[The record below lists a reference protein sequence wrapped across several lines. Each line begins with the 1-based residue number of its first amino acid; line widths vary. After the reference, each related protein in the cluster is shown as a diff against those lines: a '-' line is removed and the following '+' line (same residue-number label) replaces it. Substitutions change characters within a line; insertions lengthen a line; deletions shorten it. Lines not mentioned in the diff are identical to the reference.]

1 MVLLG
6 PSTQDVHGNNLN
18 SHSALAPHIRGI
30 RTGTENQR
38 KMDYV
43 AASRQDHLTGT
54 SDIIS
59 AKRTAHLGHSDLLEE
74 GFLSPQLLP
83 TETSCLRGRLE
94 DSTQQKPEEDP
105 AQLTVN
111 LNRQKMF
118 M

>member
-6 PSTQDVHGNNLN
+6 PGTQEHGNNLN
-18 SHSALAPHIRGI
+18 SHSALAPHIQGI

-38 KMDYV
+38 KTKITV
-43 AASRQDHLTGT
+43 AASRQNHLTGT

-83 TETSCLRGRLE
+83 TETSCLRGHLE
-94 DSTQQKPEEDP
+94 DSTQQKPEEDL

-118 M
+118 V